1 MGSIPIEDKKLKL
14 MSTNLL
20 LSFLPEIF
28 ISFSV
33 LIQLVFGSSLATHKA
48 KNFPVFDKE
57 IVFQTILI
65 LSGSFYLQYCANTV
79 VESSLLSND
88 IGSLII
94 KRVVLF
100 FSVPLTV
107 VMGRGFVIQSISFAE
122 FFTIFLLSLLGVL
135 LLISSC
141 DFLIAYLVL
150 EMQALSFYI
159 LACFRKNSSF
169 STDAGLKYFVL
180 GSFVSCIYLM
190 GCLLIYGGLGTLNF
204 NALMLLLSFPLENN
218 YQELEK
224 PVFLGFFLIVIALM
238 FKLAI
243 APFHFWAPDVYE
255 GAPLCSTIGFS
266 VLPKVGLL
274 YFFFKLLN
282 VIGFNFFVISELLM
296 VSGFLSIFI
305 GSFLALRQTKLKRL
319 ILYSSL
325 SQTGFFALALSLGTH
340 NGFCAL
346 FVYALVYVGSSIV
359 LWGYVVEFY
368 GSQQKE
374 NRFKSKSIHTI
385 YLTSM
390 SNFLEKN
397 TIAALLLVLLLFSI
411 GGMPPSSGFLSKI
424 VIFKS
429 LLESNYLAISV
440 GAILISAV
448 SFYYYMRLIKVV
460 SFEIQEVHESKE
472 AFRSSFKDEFRD
484 LFCCIAVFGSFSLY
498 FFFFSP
504 EFILALTDLIVL
516 GTVGY

>member
-1 MGSIPIEDKKLKL
+1 
-14 MSTNLL
+14 MSVNLL
-20 LSFLPEIF
+20 TSFLPEIF
-28 ISFSV
+28 LSLCI
-33 LIQLVFGSSLATHKA
+33 LIQLIFGSSLATHRT

-57 IVFQTILI
+57 IVFQTVLI
-65 LSGSFYLQYCANTV
+65 LAGTFYMEYCNNTTI
-79 VESSLLSND
+79 ESSLLIND
-88 IGSLII
+88 VGSLTV
-94 KRVVLF
+94 KRLVLF
-100 FSVPLTV
+100 FSIPLTI
-107 VMGRGFVIQSISFAE
+107 VMGRGFVIQTISFAE

-190 GCLLIYGGLGTLNF
+190 GCLLVYGGLGTLNF

-218 YQELEK
+218 YQEIQK

-282 VIGFNFFVISELLM
+282 MIGFNFFVISELLM
-296 VSGFLSIFI
+296 FSGYLSILV
-305 GSFLALRQTKLKRL
+305 GALLALRQTKLKRL
-319 ILYSSL
+319 VLYSSL
-325 SQTGFFALALSLGTH
+325 SQTGFFALTLGLGTH

-346 FVYALVYVGSSIV
+346 FVYALVYVLSSIII
-359 LWGYVVEFY
+359 WGYIVEFY
-368 GSQQKE
+368 SSQQKE
-374 NRFKSKSIHTI
+374 NRFKNGLIHTVYI
-385 YLTSM
+385 TSM
-390 SNFLEKN
+390 SNLFEKN
-397 TIAALLLVLLLFSI
+397 SIAALLLMLLLFSI
-411 GGMPPSSGFLSKI
+411 GGMPPSSGFLSK
-424 VIFKS
+424 VLVLKS
-429 LLESNYLAISV
+429 LIESSYLAISI
-440 GAILISAV
+440 GTILISSV
-448 SFYYYMRLIKVV
+448 SFYYYMRLIKVIF
-460 SFEIQEVHESKE
+460 FEIQEIKGSKE
-472 AFRSSFKDEFRD
+472 TFRSSFKDEFRD
-484 LFCCIAVFGSFSLY
+484 LFCCIAVFGSFGLY

-504 EFILALTDLIVL
+504 EFMLNLSDLIVL

>member
-1 MGSIPIEDKKLKL
+1 
-14 MSTNLL
+14 MSVNLL
-20 LSFLPEIF
+20 TSFLPEMF
-28 ISFSV
+28 LSFCI
-33 LIQLVFGSSLATHKA
+33 LIQLVFGSSLATHRT

-57 IVFQTILI
+57 IVFQTVLI
-65 LSGSFYLQYCANTV
+65 LLGTFYMQCCDNTT

-88 IGSLII
+88 IGSLTV
-94 KRVVLF
+94 KKLVLF
-100 FSVPLTV
+100 FSIPLTI
-107 VMGRGFVIQSISFAE
+107 VMGRGFVVQTISFAE

-150 EMQALSFYI
+150 EMQALSYYI

-190 GCLLIYGGLGTLNF
+190 GCLLVYGGLGTLNF

-218 YQELEK
+218 YQEIEK

-266 VLPKVGLL
+266 VIPKIGLL

-282 VIGFNFFVISELLM
+282 IIGFNFFVISDLLM
-296 VSGFLSIFI
+296 VSGYLSISV
-305 GSFLALRQTKLKRL
+305 GAFLALRQTKLKRL
-319 ILYSSL
+319 VLYSSL
-325 SQTGFFALALSLGTH
+325 SQTGFFALTLALGTH

-346 FVYALVYVGSSIV
+346 FVYALVYVLSSIII
-359 LWGYVVEFY
+359 WGYIVEFY
-368 GSQQKE
+368 SSQQKE
-374 NRFKSKSIHTI
+374 NRFKNKSIHTVYI
-385 YLTSM
+385 TSM
-390 SNFLEKN
+390 SNLFEKN
-397 TIAALLLVLLLFSI
+397 PIAALLLILLLFSI
-411 GGMPPSSGFLSKI
+411 GGMPPSSGFLSK
-424 VIFKS
+424 VLVLKS
-429 LLESNYLAISV
+429 LIESNYFAISV
-440 GAILISAV
+440 GTILISSV
-448 SFYYYMRLIKVV
+448 SFYYYMRMIKVIF
-460 SFEIQEVHESKE
+460 FEIEEIKGSKE
-472 AFRSSFKDEFRD
+472 TFRSSFKDEFRD
-484 LFCCIAVFGSFSLY
+484 LFCCIAVFGSFGLY

-504 EFILALTDLIVL
+504 EFVLSLSDLIVL